1 MTWTAG
7 DFLLEELVQRWLGD
21 LDGQVRGRTQVLYRL
36 HWETHLLPWFGSL
49 AGLNKARV
57 REYCSRRLKV
67 VKRST
72 LMKERST
79 LRSFLAWCRESG
91 YLDESAFLIPE
102 LPRRAAGTPYEV
114 RRRGTATSLSPE
126 ECARLIAALP
136 LWSTPRGERAPFPV
150 RPRFI
155 VAYETSLRPATLDA
169 LSVPEHYSRGGDR
182 LRISAAIDKA
192 AFAREVPLTAAAREA
207 LDSVAPEQ
215 GVIFGRHDYRDQ
227 LERAAKRAKLAADK
241 ARTFCAY
248 DFRHAR
254 ATELAELNLVGAA
267 HMLGHKQLTTTS
279 LYVHTGFRA
288 AERALASVEEASD
301 PATSVRIVG
310 LRKCPEEGCA
320 KERTRTSTVVKPLAP
335 QAQAGAKICCGPGV
349 APVADSLLSR
359 ACAGEQ
365 VERSELVAF
374 ARHAIEQSEL
384 GRLAL
389 AVLDGAEHWERRALE
404 LAQLV
409 RESAAISG
417 AEEARS

>member
-1 MTWTAG
+1 MTWSAG
-7 DFLLEELVQRWLGD
+7 DFLLEDLIQRWLGD
-21 LDGQVRGRTQVLYRL
+21 LDGQVRGRTQTLYRL

-49 AGLNKARV
+49 TGLNKARV

-91 YLDESAFLIPE
+91 YLDESAFLIPD

-114 RRRGTATSLSPE
+114 RRRGTATPLTPE
-126 ECARLIAALP
+126 ECARLISALP

-150 RPRFI
+150 RSRFI

-169 LSVPEHYSRGGDR
+169 LSVPEHYSRGSDR
-182 LRISAAIDKA
+182 LRISADIDKA
-192 AFAREVPLTAAAREA
+192 AFAREVPLTPAAREA
-207 LDSVAPEQ
+207 LDSVVPEQ
-215 GVIFGRHDYRDQ
+215 GVIFGKHDYRDQ
-227 LERAAKRAKLAADK
+227 LEAAAKRAKLAADK

-248 DFRHAR
+248 DLRHAR
-254 ATELAELNLVGAA
+254 ATELAERNLVGAA

-288 AERALASVEEASD
+288 AERALAEGSD
-301 PATSVRIVG
+301 PTTSVRIVG
-310 LRKCPEEGCA
+310 LTKCPEEGCA

-335 QAQAGAKICCGPGV
+335 QATDAVKHGCGSPASSV
-349 APVADSLLSR
+349 ATELLRR

-365 VERSELVAF
+365 VERAELVAF
-374 ARHAIEQSEL
+374 ARQTLAAHKS

-389 AVLDGAEHWERRALE
+389 AVLDGSKHWERRALE
-404 LAQLV
+404 LAQLI
-409 RESAAISG
+409 RESECSSES
-417 AEEARS
+417 EEVQS